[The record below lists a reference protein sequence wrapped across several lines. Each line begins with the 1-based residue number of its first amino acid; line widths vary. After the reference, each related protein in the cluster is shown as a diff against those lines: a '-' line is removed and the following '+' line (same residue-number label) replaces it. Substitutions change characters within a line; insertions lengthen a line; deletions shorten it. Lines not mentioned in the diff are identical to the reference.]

1 MRSSV
6 VLRILAVLVGLD
18 GLAHAIEAAR
28 GAHDPRILLAEHV
41 LVFVSAVVAAVGL
54 WRGSRWSPWALA
66 AFGIITAVL
75 VVSLGPLL
83 ALDHG
88 ARSGLWTGAATIVV
102 LTAVAVWYANRRVA
116 SPSLDV

>member
-1 MRSSV
+1 
-6 VLRILAVLVGLD
+6 
-18 GLAHAIEAAR
+18 
-28 GAHDPRILLAEHV
+28 
-41 LVFVSAVVAAVGL
+41 
-54 WRGSRWSPWALA
+54 
-66 AFGIITAVL
+66 
-75 VVSLGPLL
+75 VSLGPLL